1 MQKLTR
7 PDQRSRAPSAIDT
20 ILEREMRVANR
31 LHELCTD
38 DGKRTASFSSAIVA
52 DHLPMNTFVTR
63 HLVVRVA
70 RD

>member
-1 MQKLTR
+1 
-7 PDQRSRAPSAIDT
+7 
-20 ILEREMRVANR
+20 MRVANR